1 MLNRH
6 WWSVMLDTEAGDLL
20 VVPDR
25 DSRFL
30 PVPVPGQA
38 FLGLPVPVPANFSQ
52 NREFQPGISRVK
64 LPVSPG
70 VRNRDLPG
78 NLIKSRYE
86 KPGSTGNS
94 RF

>member
-1 MLNRH
+1 M
-6 WWSVMLDTEAGDLL
+6 LL
-20 VVPDR
+20 VPFTLLGR

-30 PVPVPGQA
+30 SVPVPGQA
-38 FLGLPVPVPANFSQ
+38 FLGLPVPANFSQ
-52 NREFQPGISRVK
+52 NREFQPGTSRVK

-78 NLIKSRYE
+78 NLINSWYE
-86 KPGSTGNS
+86 KPGITGNS